1 VVRARPTALLVDLDG
16 VLRRWDPAV
25 PARVEA
31 AHGLPAGALEKTA
44 MDWSRLLPVITGQV
58 SHADWMAGVAE
69 ALDAPEAVA
78 EWQRYRGE
86 VDPDVLAFVREARA
100 AGVPVAIATNAT
112 DQLDADLAALGLTG
126 EVDAVVNSSVVG
138 AHKPTREFF
147 AAAAQVRWCPALSRP
162 RRSSLASPAF
172 GPNTVSASS
181 SRIVGGS
188 SLPIDRYTAALLA
201 LTVINGLQHVAST
214 TSRRRDLPHRFSG
227 ARMTSRGACAH
238 AGCAWVAA
246 IHRVTASVAS
256 GEGSTT

>member
-44 MDWSRLLPVITGQV
+44 MDWSRLLPVITGRV

-112 DQLDADLAALGLTG
+112 DHLDADLAALGLTG

-147 AAAAQVRWCPALSRP
+147 AAAAQALGRLPSQLLLVDDSDRFVRGARVAGLSAYRWNGPAD
-162 RRSSLASPAF
+162 
-172 GPNTVSASS
+172 
-181 SRIVGGS
+181 
-188 SLPIDRYTAALLA
+188 LPYLRAAL
-201 LTVINGLQHVAST
+201 GL
-214 TSRRRDLPHRFSG
+214 D
-227 ARMTSRGACAH
+227 
-238 AGCAWVAA
+238 
-246 IHRVTASVAS
+246 
-256 GEGSTT
+256 